1 MEIPLRAALLAWLAS
16 DTTLSASLN
25 EVVEEAPSRVALP
38 WLAITGSASTDWST
52 KTNTGLETTITL
64 EMRMRGDVAGSGSAL
79 VSALQSRVASLP
91 RAQSGFTIASI
102 GLLRSQAKQVP
113 ENNRSVV
120 LEYRFR
126 VMAA

>member
-52 KTNTGLETTITL
+52 KTSTGLQTAITL
-64 EMRMRGDVAGSGSAL
+64 EMRMRGDVAASGSAL
-79 VSALQSRVASLP
+79 VTALQSRVASLP
-91 RAQSGFTIASI
+91 RVQSGFTIASI
-102 GLLRSQAKQVP
+102 GLLRSQAKQLP